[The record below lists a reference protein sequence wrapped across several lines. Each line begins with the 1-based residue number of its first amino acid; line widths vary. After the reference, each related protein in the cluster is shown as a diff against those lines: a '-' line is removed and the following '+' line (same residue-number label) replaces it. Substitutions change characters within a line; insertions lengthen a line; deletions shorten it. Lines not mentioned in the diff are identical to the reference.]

1 MAVVAVLVA
10 SLSVTDEDSDAAMQ
24 RAIAR
29 LRADRA
35 CPHRVTEMP
44 NRADDARSTLTP
56 DGWVE
61 IGVMADPDHSHD
73 WRVWL
78 NVQMGMGRLR
88 GWAR

>member
-1 MAVVAVLVA
+1 M
-10 SLSVTDEDSDAAMQ
+10 E

-35 CPHRVTEMP
+35 FPHRVTEMP
-44 NRADDARSTLTP
+44 NRADDALETLTP

-61 IGVMADPDHSHD
+61 VGVIVDPDWQHD

-78 NVQMGMGRLR
+78 QLEMGQGRLR
-88 GWAR
+88 GWRCS